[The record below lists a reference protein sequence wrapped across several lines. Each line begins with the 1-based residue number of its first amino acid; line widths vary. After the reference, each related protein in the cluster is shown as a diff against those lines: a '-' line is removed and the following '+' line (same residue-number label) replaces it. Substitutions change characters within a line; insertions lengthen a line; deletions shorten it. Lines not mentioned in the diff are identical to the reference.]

1 MDLTFPR
8 TANFTGAFLNAMLTL
23 GTGFIA
29 RDVLPSVAHDSET
42 ACMIQHY
49 IALLSSCALVLFDVT
64 LSHDVLRSQ

>member
-23 GTGFIA
+23 GTGFMA
-29 RDVLPSVAHDSET
+29 RDVSPSVAIDGDT

-49 IALLSSCALVLFDVT
+49 MALLSYRSYRALVL
-64 LSHDVLRSQ
+64 LKMMSH

>member
-23 GTGFIA
+23 GAGFIA
-29 RDVLPSVAHDSET
+29 RDVLPSVANDGDT

-49 IALLSSCALVLFDVT
+49 IALLSSRALVLLKT
-64 LSHDVLRSQ
+64 MSH